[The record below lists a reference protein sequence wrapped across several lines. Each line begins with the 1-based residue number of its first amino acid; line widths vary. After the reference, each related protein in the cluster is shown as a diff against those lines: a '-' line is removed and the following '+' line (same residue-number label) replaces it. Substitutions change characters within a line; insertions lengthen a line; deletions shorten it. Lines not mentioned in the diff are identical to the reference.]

1 MMRGCCLW
9 LLALLVALPSR
20 ADDFIVRDQRG
31 RTIGTVEQGIGG
43 AMVRRDA
50 SGRRIGTVEDG
61 IGGQKILRDGDGRRT
76 GTVEPGYGQEMVIRD
91 LTGKRLQ
98 TIEPDAITGGYALRD
113 NMEHRIGT
121 VEKRWK

>member
-91 LTGKRLQ
+91 RMNYVKENEVLYIFSDRADVAQGAV
-98 TIEPDAITGGYALRD
+98 DD
-113 NMEHRIGT
+113 
-121 VEKRWK
+121 EKKD